1 MKDEHSKLRAALAV
15 LTLVGLGVAGYQYLD
30 PKAMWQAWQKFS
42 WDACGWLLFLPA
54 LYLLFKSLRFVVLM
68 KPVSDAPK
76 GQVLCGYAASQ
87 AASMLPGGVAMRAAM
102 MHRLG
107 VPVEDSSGPILA
119 NSAADQ
125 FVLLLSGLVLCY
137 YYEDL
142 RLSAFLL
149 TGLLALLLLTLFFDR
164 SRQALQR
171 ALMALGRRLKVEERV
186 KDFFANIS
194 TLMSFSIF
202 FQTMLWSI
210 LANAVSFIALCLV
223 VDSLGFPWE
232 PWPLAAAFVIP
243 NLLGRLSPLPAGAGV
258 VEAGMVGFI
267 AAQTAMS
274 FDQAAVA
281 TVLFRIVDIMLPAFY
296 GGLCYLLLFKPESE
310 QELGATA

>member
-1 MKDEHSKLRAALAV
+1 MAIF
-15 LTLVGLGVAGYQYLD
+15 TLLGLGIAGYQYLD
-30 PKAMWQAWQKFS
+30 AKAMWQAWQKFS
-42 WDACGWLLFLPA
+42 WDAWAWLLFLPA
-54 LYLLFKSLRFVVLM
+54 IYLLFKSLRFVELM

-107 VPVEDSSGPILA
+107 VPVEESSGPILA

-137 YYEDL
+137 YYQDL
-142 RLSAFLL
+142 RFSAFLL
-149 TGLLALLLLTLFFDR
+149 TALLAVFVLILYFHR
-164 SRQALQR
+164 SRQVAR
-171 ALMALGRRLKVEERV
+171 WALMSMGRRFKVEERIER
-186 KDFFANIS
+186 FFAN
-194 TLMSFSIF
+194 TSILLSYSLF
-202 FQTMLWSI
+202 FRILAWSI

-223 VDSLGFPWE
+223 VRSLGFPLE

-258 VEAGMVGFI
+258 VEAGMVGFM
-267 AAQTAMS
+267 AAQTALS

-281 TVLFRIVDIMLPAFY
+281 TVLFRIVDIMLPALY
-296 GGLCYLLLFKPESE
+296 GGFCYLLLFKPEKE
-310 QELGATA
+310 RGEMGVPA